1 MVNWNKLY
9 IYVSIVFIVYIEDGN
24 CEVRYLEN
32 DSSFYM
38 KKLVFCIFNFKIV

>member
-9 IYVSIVFIVYIEDGN
+9 IYESIVFIVNIEDGK

-38 KKLVFCIFNFKIV
+38 KRIGVFVFLIY